1 MLHFVK
7 FRKTYG
13 SYLALAIE
21 DLTLAPGIY
30 WVKGTNGSGKS
41 TLLKAAAGILPFAGD
56 IALPNQISLKKHRV
70 AYRRLVNFAEAEPV
84 FPEFLTGREIVRVF
98 AAAKGGPA
106 GQEAYLIESM
116 QMQPYIHQPLRAYS
130 SGMIKKL
137 SLALAFL
144 GQPQMIL
151 LDEPLITLDTASLAI
166 LYTWIVEARQQRG
179 ISFLLS
185 SHQALAEALPAA
197 REMVVHRQTVELRD

>member
-30 WVKGTNGSGKS
+30 WVKGVNGSGKS
-41 TLLKAAAGILPFAGD
+41 TLLKAAASILPFAGD

-70 AYRRLVNFAEAEPV
+70 AYRRSVNFAEAEPV

-106 GQEAYLIESM
+106 GQEQYLIESM
-116 QMQPYIHQPLRAYS
+116 AMQPYIHQPIRAYS

-144 GQPQMIL
+144 GQPQIIL
-151 LDEPLITLDTASLAI
+151 LDEPLITLDTASLAV
-166 LYTWIVEARQQRG
+166 LYTWIAEAHQRG
-179 ISFLLS
+179 ISFLIS
-185 SHQALAEALPAA
+185 SHQDLAEDLPAA
-197 REMVVHRQTVELRD
+197 REILVHRQTVELRN